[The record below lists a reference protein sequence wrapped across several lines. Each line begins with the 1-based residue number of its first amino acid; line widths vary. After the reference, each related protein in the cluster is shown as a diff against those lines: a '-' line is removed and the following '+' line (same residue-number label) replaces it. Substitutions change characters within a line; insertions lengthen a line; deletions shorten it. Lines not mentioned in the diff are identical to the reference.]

1 VKQEEREEIQLLPLG
16 AMASRLHIRAAELRA
31 EAEQGRVPCLR
42 VGTKTLLF
50 DPVRVYEALRRRSV
64 EEGK

>member
-1 VKQEEREEIQLLPLG
+1 VKHEHRDELQLLPLG
-16 AMASRLHIRAAELRA
+16 AMAARLHIRAAELRA

-50 DPVRVYEALRRRSV
+50 DPSRVYEALRRRSV
-64 EEGK
+64 EESK